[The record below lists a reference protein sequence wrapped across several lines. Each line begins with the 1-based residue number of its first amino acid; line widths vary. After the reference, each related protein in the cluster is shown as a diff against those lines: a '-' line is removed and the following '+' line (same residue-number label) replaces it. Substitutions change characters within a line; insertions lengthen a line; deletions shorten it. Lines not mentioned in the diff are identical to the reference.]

1 MTSEETAD
9 TEARHLKYPQCFIL
23 FNFSKS
29 SFISWG
35 SGMEKEQGCQHP
47 PPKWEPRAQKV
58 EDEMWK

>member
-1 MTSEETAD
+1 MASEETAD
-9 TEARHLKYPQCFIL
+9 TEARHLKYSQFFIL

-35 SGMEKEQGCQHP
+35 SGTEKEQRHQHP
-47 PPKWEPRAQKV
+47 PLKWEPRAQKV